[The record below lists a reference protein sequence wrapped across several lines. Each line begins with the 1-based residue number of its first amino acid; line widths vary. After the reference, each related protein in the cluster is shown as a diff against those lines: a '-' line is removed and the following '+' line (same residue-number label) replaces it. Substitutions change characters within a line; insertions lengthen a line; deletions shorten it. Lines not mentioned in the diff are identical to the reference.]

1 MVQIQLNNTISG
13 DSQQFF
19 RILQDVEDNLG
30 DVEDHISGLEEGTY
44 TVDVTQNGGELIFKV
59 QDA

>member
-19 RILQDVEDNLG
+19 RALQDVEAKLG
-30 DVEDHISGLEEGTY
+30 DVEDHITSLEGDSFS
-44 TVDVTQNGGELIFKV
+44 VDVTQNNGELIFKV
-59 QDA
+59 QDK

>member
-19 RILQDVEDNLG
+19 RVLQDVEGKLG
-30 DVEDHISGLEEGTY
+30 DVEDHITNLEGDSLS
-44 TVDVTQNGGELIFKV
+44 VDVTQNGGELVFKV